1 MAFVIKTALQVAT
14 IATGAGLAT
23 AAIVQ
28 LFNPQFPR
36 GAAVALTILSLVLIY
51 AGVSQF

>member
-1 MAFVIKTALQVAT
+1 MAFVIKSAFQVAT

-36 GAAVALTILSLVLIY
+36 GAAAALTVLSLVLIY
-51 AGVSQF
+51 AGVAEF